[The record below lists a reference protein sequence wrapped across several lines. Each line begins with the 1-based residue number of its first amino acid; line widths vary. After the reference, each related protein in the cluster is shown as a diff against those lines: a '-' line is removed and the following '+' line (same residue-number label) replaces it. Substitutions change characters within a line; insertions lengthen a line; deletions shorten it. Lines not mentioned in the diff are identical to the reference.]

1 MCRETEWSQKLRED
15 FKKDATDWSHRHP
28 TAQKGRSMVPKTVEN
43 SRAQSRSLSAALL
56 MASGL
61 IASAQT
67 PGPLGYSVVTPRPIS
82 PAEGTTTPSAQAT
95 QRQNPYLGSVPL
107 KNTGARVELS
117 LKGAIDLGLRY
128 NLGLIESNQASADVR
143 AQRLR
148 ALSALLPQL
157 SADARQGYE
166 NLSYKELG
174 LKLPPIPG
182 LATLPSTS
190 GAFGYQDARV
200 SLTQSLY
207 NAELRN
213 QYRARKSDEQASI
226 LSIQDSRDV
235 VVFAVGTAYMQVI
248 ASAARIESAKA
259 QLASAG
265 ELDRQTA
272 NRVKNEV
279 SPEIDSIRA
288 QVEQQ
293 SAEQRLTNAANQ
305 LEKDKLTLGRI
316 IGLAIDQDFELSDPL
331 VYHPLSGI
339 TSETAAEQ
347 AIRSRADLRSAEA
360 SVQAAAFSVRAQK
373 AQRLPVVSVT
383 ADYGGAGVNIGN
395 FNQVYTVAG
404 NVSVP
409 IYTGGRIH
417 ADIEQAQADLT
428 RRKAE
433 YEDLKGRVAYDVRIA
448 WLDLSAS
455 DSSAKVAQ
463 RNKSLA
469 ERALIQS
476 QDRYTNG
483 VTNYLEVVQA
493 QETVAAA
500 NENYIE
506 SLFSYNVAMISF
518 ARAIGGAETRLPELL
533 GGK

>member
-1 MCRETEWSQKLRED
+1 M
-15 FKKDATDWSHRHP
+15 A
-28 TAQKGRSMVPKTVEN
+28 PKMEEN
-43 SRAQSRSLSAALL
+43 SRGRLRSLGAMFLI
-56 MASGL
+56 ASGL

-82 PAEGTTTPSAQAT
+82 PAEGTTNPSAQAT
-95 QRQNPYLGSVPL
+95 QVQNPYLGSVPS
-107 KNTGARVELS
+107 KNTGARIELS
-117 LKGAIDLGLRY
+117 LKGALDRGLRY

-143 AQRLR
+143 ADRLR

-157 SADARQGYE
+157 SADGRQGYE
-166 NLSYKELG
+166 NLSYKEIG
-174 LKLPPIPG
+174 LKLPPILG
-182 LATLPSTS
+182 LPALPSTS

-207 NAELRN
+207 NAQLRS
-213 QYRARKSDEQASI
+213 QYRARKGDEQASM

-248 ASAARIESAKA
+248 ASAARVETAKA
-259 QLASAG
+259 QLTSAG
-265 ELDRQTA
+265 ELDQQTA

-279 SPEIDSIRA
+279 SPEIDSIRS

-293 SAEQRLTNAANQ
+293 SAEQRLTNATNQ
-305 LEKDKLTLGRI
+305 LEKDKLTLARI

-339 TSETAAEQ
+339 TSETATEEGL
-347 AIRSRADLRSAEA
+347 RSRGDLRSAEA
-360 SVQAAAFSVRAQK
+360 SVQAAAFTVRAQK

-383 ADYGGAGVNIGN
+383 ADYGGGANIGN

-463 RNKSLA
+463 
-469 ERALIQS
+469 
-476 QDRYTNG
+476 
-483 VTNYLEVVQA
+483 A
-493 QETVAAA
+493 Q
-500 NENYIE
+500 
-506 SLFSYNVAMISF
+506 
-518 ARAIGGAETRLPELL
+518 
-533 GGK
+533 